1 MTNGQTWETATIDAG
16 GGTDEEELLVADIEI
31 TRNELSETISEI
43 GNRLAPETIAAETRA
58 RVRDATVGRFEDF
71 KREAGQTMEQT
82 RTGIVET
89 VRSNP
94 VPAAIAAVGVGWLV
108 KRYREQESERMNRSW
123 AGSRGNLR
131 YAGIYPGHYGTAA
144 VTGNGNVND
153 GGPGVIQVAQER
165 IGEALGGVTGT
176 I

>member
-1 MTNGQTWETATIDAG
+1 MTNGQTWQTGELDAA

-31 TRNELSETISEI
+31 TRNELSGTISEI

-58 RVRDATVGRFEDF
+58 RVREATVGRFEDF

-89 VRSNP
+89 IRTNP

-108 KRYREQESERMNRSW
+108 KRYRDQEPERMAMNSW
-123 AGSRGNLR
+123 SGSRGNLR
-131 YAGIYPGHYGTAA
+131 YADMYPGNYGST
-144 VTGNGNVND
+144 VGNGNGND
-153 GGPGVIQVAQER
+153 GGPGVIQGAQER
-165 IGEALGGVTGT
+165 IGEALDGV
-176 I
+176 